1 MCKKAGGLAGEE
13 GIEPKLIAPD
23 GTGVEMQLEMRKD
36 DEAKEKEKGKK
47 KSKGVKKGVG
57 AGAKGKA
64 KLTKGVKKLTIAK
77 AAAKKK

>member
-1 MCKKAGGLAGEE
+1 MDSLGQTLTLPTLSYRCHDDMSNFNLVAVS
-13 GIEPKLIAPD
+13 KL
-23 GTGVEMQLEMRKD
+23 
-36 DEAKEKEKGKK
+36 KGKK